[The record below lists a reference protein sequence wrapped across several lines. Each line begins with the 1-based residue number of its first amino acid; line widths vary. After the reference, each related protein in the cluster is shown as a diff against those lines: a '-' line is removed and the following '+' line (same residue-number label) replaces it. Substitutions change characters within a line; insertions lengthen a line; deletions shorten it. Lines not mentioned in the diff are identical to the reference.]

1 VVHGPRRAVRPF
13 ADGPGDLTLQRLY
26 PDQGSV
32 AAEEAYASLG
42 LLERAPRDRP
52 YAVANMIASADG
64 RASLEGHTERIS
76 SDTDRVLFHSLR
88 AQVDAVM
95 VGTATIAIERY
106 GPLARRPEV
115 RERRAALGLP
125 AAPLC
130 VTASRSMELP
140 VDTPL
145 FQDPDSHVIVLTNS
159 DREPP
164 PCPCRLTVERLPGP
178 ELDLRAGTARLRER
192 HGVRAMLLEGGP
204 TLLAAMLDAEVVDE
218 MFLSLSPL
226 LVAGDEPSL
235 LEGTA
240 LERPLPLRLVSL
252 MEEES
257 FLYVRYGIGTSQV
270 PRGS

>member
-1 VVHGPRRAVRPF
+1 
-13 ADGPGDLTLQRLY
+13 
-26 PDQGSV
+26 V
-32 AAEEAYASLG
+32 AAEEAYADLG
-42 LLERAPRDRP
+42 LIEGALPDRP
-52 YAVANMIASADG
+52 YVVANMIASTDG
-64 RASLEGHTERIS
+64 RATLGGRTEGIS

-115 RERRAALGLP
+115 RARRAALGLP
-125 AAPLC
+125 ETPLC

-145 FQDPDSHVIVLTNS
+145 FQDPGSHVVVLTNS

-164 PCPCRLTVERLPGP
+164 PCACRLTVERLPGE
-178 ELDLRAGTARLRER
+178 ELDLCAGMARLRER
-192 HGVRAMLLEGGP
+192 HGVRAMLHEGGP
-204 TLLAAMLDAEVVDE
+204 TLLAAMLEPGLVDE
-218 MFLSLSPL
+218 LFLSMSPL

-240 LERPLPLRLVSL
+240 LERPLALRLVTV

-257 FLYVRYGIGTSQV
+257 FLYLRYRAGGQ
-270 PRGS
+270 G